1 MYGSDGKILKT
12 KISMTD
18 GRLPDGTPPSFYFE
32 SGPQASLFKGMKIIL
47 QEWGPIIS
55 MSKLCAE
62 CKKFNCL
69 INQEVPWCLC
79 RMLYNQPDFQ
89 EHLEIICE
97 ARGYEVIFLL
107 KFHCELNF
115 IEQCWDYAKR
125 IYWHYP
131 PSPKEADLEAN
142 MLSAL
147 ESVPLKSMWRYVIY
161 LIRSYM
167 SSFLWPSHL
176 QCDLLDLQMVTRN
189 G

>member
-1 MYGSDGKILKT
+1 M
-12 KISMTD
+12 
-18 GRLPDGTPPSFYFE
+18 
-32 SGPQASLFKGMKIIL
+32 L
-47 QEWGPIIS
+47 QEWGLIIS

-69 INQEVPWCLC
+69 TNQEVPCCLRC
-79 RMLYNQPDFQ
+79 MLYDQPDFQ
-89 EHLEIICE
+89 EVKSYLEIICE
-97 ARGYEVIFLL
+97 AQGYEVIFLL

-115 IEQCWDYAKR
+115 IEQCWGYARR

-142 MLSAL
+142 VLSAL
-147 ESVPLKSMWRYVIY
+147 ESVPLKSMWRYVTY

-176 QCDLLDLQMVTRN
+176 QCNLLDLQMVTTDV
-189 G
+189 